1 MSTIDFLKTLSHPV
15 LKALT
20 RKLNLHTSIKGFTTL
35 SRDDLIN
42 KLAEKTTY
50 NNGKLTVTIPVVE
63 LTTEKEKK
71 PRKPRSKKTETQEAT
86 EKKQRKPRSKKN
98 EKPEV
103 TEIETVTEAPVQQL
117 NEDLT
122 AKLAS
127 FINTL
132 SIETTHTENEKV
144 KDKKDMITEA
154 IAEVENI
161 EKNVQMTKE
170 DKKNEILN
178 VLVELQENKPDIDLS
193 ILSQDKKEV
202 NENLDDGLKEFTK
215 QLFQSFYEDELAELD
230 SLSFNFGSSDIEP
243 EAHQPGQGVENT
255 KKIITAEVDEESGM
269 ILVMEEEE
277 PELIQASKMIE
288 RERTQRENIM
298 KPIIEDRPIFKN
310 FVDEL
315 NDQLAELDELSFNY
329 GQTQIEPIA
338 PIKMASPVKME
349 QPMQSPPM
357 MQEKPKEKKQIPMQR
372 QNEEI
377 EDQGQWVKD
386 NLTPLRKFKTP
397 NERYSWLYYPPEE
410 INAIDDKSILMYLK
424 DETNTFRGL
433 SPNHSLKTL
442 QYITAQL
449 NSIDSRLKQLSTN
462 VRRGRP
468 FKEETS
474 EYKEEQRQKRITDL
488 FDNLPEED
496 KIEFYSTVKKIDSDV
511 TSFMREYALYESFE
525 DSYKPF
531 SEDWQYDK
539 KREFIVDG
547 QKIQSNAY
555 DIIFDKYRENDEIM
569 NIIENNDINDSNL
582 ASWIELHIQ
591 RKNMLAEFNKII
603 KRAEK
608 VRNRDPK
615 LLNRE
620 ASKIQAGIRGFLT
633 RKRLEREP
641 MAKSDVVKE
650 KQSSAVEKY
659 KSVIA
664 TGLPS
669 IEVLKNYLETPKA
682 SVKEILIDIN
692 KYFESNNIS
701 KKGQDSILK
710 RLNKSLKDIRAEKE
724 KEFYD
729 IEFNRKEFNAWKELL
744 LKQSYASSGQQ
755 AKMYD
760 LKKQY
765 KKTADETK
773 QTEILEKFAQV
784 YNQQKVNKLLTNY
797 NIE

>member
-1 MSTIDFLKTLSHPV
+1 MSTTDFLKTLSHPV

-50 NNGKLTVTIPVVE
+50 NNGKLTVTIPVIE
-63 LTTEKEKK
+63 LTAEKKKK
-71 PRKPRSKKTETQEAT
+71 PRKPRSKRTETQEAT
-86 EKKQRKPRSKKN
+86 E
-98 EKPEV
+98 
-103 TEIETVTEAPVQQL
+103 APVQSL

-132 SIETTHTENEKV
+132 SIETTLTENEKV
-144 KDKKDMITEA
+144 EDKKDMITEV

-161 EKNVQMTKE
+161 EKNVKMTEE
-170 DKKNEILN
+170 DKKEEILN

-215 QLFQSFYEDELAELD
+215 QLFQSFYEDELDELD
-230 SLSFNFGSSDIEP
+230 ALSFNFGSSDIK
-243 EAHQPGQGVENT
+243 A
-255 KKIITAEVDEESGM
+255 
-269 ILVMEEEE
+269 EEE
-277 PELIQASKMIE
+277 PELIQVSNNTE
-288 RERTQRENIM
+288 RYNAEVNNIM
-298 KPIIEDRPIFKN
+298 MSVIEDKKVELKN
-310 FVDEL
+310 YIDEL
-315 NDQLAELDELSFNY
+315 NDQLAELDEMSFNF
-329 GQTQIEPIA
+329 GLQPIEQIA
-338 PIKMASPVKME
+338 PIEEAR
-349 QPMQSPPM
+349 QPGQGLEERIPSPPM
-357 MQEKPKEKKQIPMQR
+357 IEIPFSLASQAKREQKPESNIQEQ
-372 QNEEI
+372 I
-377 EDQGQWVKD
+377 EDPGEWVMA
-386 NLTPLRKFKTP
+386 NLTPARKFKTP
-397 NERYSWLYYPPEE
+397 NERFRWMYYPPEE
-410 INAIDDKSILMYLK
+410 INAINDRGVLIYLK
-424 DETNTFRGL
+424 DEAQTFRGL
-433 SPNHSLKTL
+433 SVNHTGKTI
-442 QYITAQL
+442 QYIDAQI
-449 NSIDSRLKQLSTN
+449 NSINKRQDQLRDN
-462 VRRGRP
+462 RGRGRP
-468 FKEETS
+468 MKDQTT

-488 FDNLPEED
+488 FDNLPEDD
-496 KIEFYSTVKKIDSDV
+496 KIEFYSTIKKIDSDV
-511 TSFMREYALYESFE
+511 ISFMREYALYESFE

-539 KREFIVDG
+539 KREFIVNG
-547 QKIQSNAY
+547 KKIQSNAY
-555 DIIFDKYRENDEIM
+555 DIIFDKYRENDEII

-582 ASWIELHIQ
+582 TSWIELHIQ

-608 VRNRDPK
+608 VKNRDPK

-620 ASKIQAGIRGFLT
+620 ASKIQAGVRGFLT

-659 KSVIA
+659 KLAIE

-669 IEVLKNYLETPKA
+669 AEVLKSYLETPKA
-682 SVKEILIDIN
+682 SVKQILIDIN
-692 KYFESNNIS
+692 KYFESSKLS

-710 RLNKSLKDIRAEKE
+710 RLNKSLKDVRVEKE

-765 KKTADETK
+765 KKTEDETK